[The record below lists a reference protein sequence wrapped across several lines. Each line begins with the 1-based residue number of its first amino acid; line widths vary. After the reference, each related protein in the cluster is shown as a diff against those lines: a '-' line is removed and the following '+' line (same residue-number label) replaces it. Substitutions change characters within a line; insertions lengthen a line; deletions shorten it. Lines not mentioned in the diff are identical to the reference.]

1 MTSVQR
7 RTSIDPF
14 PGRPSLPQVGMMI
27 FLASDLMLFGG
38 FFAANFLLRS
48 RTPVWPPPDVS
59 LDVRYSTIFT
69 LVLVSS
75 SVTFVVGM
83 RRFKRTGDARTLRRW
98 TLLTM
103 ALGLAFL
110 LNQIREYAAAGFEL
124 SSSAYGSVYWMLT
137 GLHAAHVVAGL
148 LLLSVVVTRSLY
160 SSFDVGDAPAE
171 ETIGY
176 FWHFVDGV
184 WVAVYLTI
192 FVLQ

>member
-110 LNQIREYAAAGFEL
+110 LNQIREYAAADFEL

-160 SSFDVGDAPAE
+160 SGFDTSDAPGE